1 MSTIEKS
8 IEVNVPVHTAY
19 NQWTQFEDFPCF
31 MEGVERVT
39 QIGDKDLQ
47 WCVNIGGRQKEFET
61 EITEQLPD
69 QRIAWRTRGGTDNSG
84 VVTFHRVSEGV
95 TRIMLQMEYE
105 PEGLVEKAGDLL
117 GVASR
122 RVQGDLDRFK
132 AFIEHTGT
140 ETGAW
145 RGTIRNPTIPLNNQ
159 QQRN

>member
-47 WCVNIGGRQKEFET
+47 WRVNIGGRQKEFET

-95 TRIMLQMEYE
+95 ARIMLQMEYE

-117 GVASR
+117 GSHHAGSR
-122 RVQGDLDRFK
+122 ATLSVSRPLLNTPAPRPGRGEALSAILMNPNKVQST
-132 AFIEHTGT
+132 A
-140 ETGAW
+140 A
-145 RGTIRNPTIPLNNQ
+145 
-159 QQRN
+159 

>member
-8 IEVNVPVHTAY
+8 IDVNVPVHTAY
-19 NQWTQFEDFPCF
+19 NQWTQFEDFPHF

-47 WCVNIGGRQKEFET
+47 WRVNIGGRHKEFET
-61 EITEQLPD
+61 EITEQIPD

-84 VVTFHRVSEGV
+84 VVTFHHLSEGV
-95 TRIMLQMEYE
+95 TRIMLQMGYE
-105 PEGLVEKAGDLL
+105 PEGMLEKAGDLL

-122 RVQGDLDRFK
+122 RVQGDLERFK

-145 RGTIRNPTIPLNNQ
+145 RGTIHPSDRIK
-159 QQRN
+159 

>member
-1 MSTIEKS
+1 
-8 IEVNVPVHTAY
+8 
-19 NQWTQFEDFPCF
+19 

-47 WCVNIGGRQKEFET
+47 WRVNIGGRQKEFET

-122 RVQGDLDRFK
+122 RVQGDLERFK

-145 RGTIRNPTIPLNNQ
+145 RGTIRKP
-159 QQRN
+159 